1 MACRLIVPAFGVL
14 RMADEA
20 KTARRRRLVRGLSF
34 PVCTLG
40 GTLLGAF
47 VGEMLRGGGDS
58 IFPPR
63 LAWALVGLVIGL
75 VAAAVIATS
84 IDVANRRR

>member
-1 MACRLIVPAFGVL
+1 MAY
-14 RMADEA
+14 DE
-20 KTARRRRLVRGLSF
+20 KLSRRRKWVRGLSF

-47 VGEMLRGGGDS
+47 VGEMMRRGGDS

-63 LAWALVGLVIGL
+63 LAGALVGLVIGL